1 MKILVVY
8 YSRTGNTKAIAEA
21 LVEALNAD
29 IDEIIDLKKRM
40 GFLNWLRSGHDA
52 LRKKFTQIKTQ
63 KNPMDYDFILIGTP
77 IWAGKMT
84 PAVRTYIKENPLEQ
98 KKISFFITSG
108 GDKRQKVMDDLREI
122 TPNNEHTPN
131 FGILGK
137 EIKKGNYKD
146 RVNSFVQSLSFE

>member
-63 KNPMDYDFILIGTP
+63 KMHQIFHIYETAMFLARWICP
-77 IWAGKMT
+77 I
-84 PAVRTYIKENPLEQ
+84 
-98 KKISFFITSG
+98 
-108 GDKRQKVMDDLREI
+108 
-122 TPNNEHTPN
+122 
-131 FGILGK
+131 
-137 EIKKGNYKD
+137 
-146 RVNSFVQSLSFE
+146 FVFSIWLMELSYLVFSY